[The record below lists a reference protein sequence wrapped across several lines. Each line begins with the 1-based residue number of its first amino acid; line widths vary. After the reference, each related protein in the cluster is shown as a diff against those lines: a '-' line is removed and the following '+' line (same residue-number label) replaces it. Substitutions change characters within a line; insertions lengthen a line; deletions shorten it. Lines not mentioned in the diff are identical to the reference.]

1 MNFNVYLE
9 LKLLIT
15 FLTLLKL
22 VSVSITDD
30 EATPTLGQC
39 YVLTC
44 SVFEANVTT
53 YQWIKDE
60 IIILN
65 ETSPTL
71 SFQPLELSDAGLY
84 TCDIDVNSTSDNS
97 TVGITLRR

>member
-15 FLTLLKL
+15 FLTL

-44 SVFEANVTT
+44 SVFEANVTN
-53 YQWIKDE
+53 YQWIKYE
-60 IIILN
+60 VIILN
-65 ETSPTL
+65 ETRPTL

-84 TCDIDVNSTSDNS
+84 TCVIDVNATSYNS
-97 TVGITLRR
+97 SIGITLQSK

>member
-15 FLTLLKL
+15 FLTL

-30 EATPTLGQC
+30 DATPTLGQS

-53 YQWIKDE
+53 YQWIKDD
-60 IIILN
+60 IIVILN
-65 ETSPTL
+65 ETRRTL
-71 SFQPLELSDAGLY
+71 SFQPVELSDAGLY
-84 TCDIDVNSTSDNS
+84 TCVITVNSTPYNS
-97 TVGITLRR
+97 SIGITLQC